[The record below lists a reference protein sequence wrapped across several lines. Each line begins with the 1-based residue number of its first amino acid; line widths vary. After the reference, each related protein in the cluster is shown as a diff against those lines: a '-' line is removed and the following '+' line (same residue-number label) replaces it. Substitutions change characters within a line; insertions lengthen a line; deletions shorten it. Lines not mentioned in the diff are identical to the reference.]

1 MSFPSTCLICLHL
14 VLDVDGVP
22 PPPPPRRGFVAVTS
36 IDEICA
42 AAH

>member
-1 MSFPSTCLICLHL
+1 MSICLHL
-14 VLDVDGVP
+14 VLDVDGVPP